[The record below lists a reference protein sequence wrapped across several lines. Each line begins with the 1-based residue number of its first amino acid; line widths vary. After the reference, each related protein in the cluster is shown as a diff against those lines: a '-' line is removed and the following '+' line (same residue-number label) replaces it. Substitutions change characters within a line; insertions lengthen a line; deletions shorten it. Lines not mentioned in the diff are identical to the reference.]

1 MANINNNAEQNI
13 IAVHKDEIEFFD
25 AFTKKYNIC
34 WSYEEKQAGILPLS
48 KSYVGYINTPFRMI
62 TLKPKYNEIG
72 FEHIVRM
79 YLYVYGYRPTDSAAV
94 LDVSEADTS
103 ADVADM
109 FIKNLR
115 KNVQEGIIRTY
126 DRKRVNT
133 KAIKGH
139 VDYLKTYYNLLKMKR
154 NYVDTRISIL
164 SVDNDYNA
172 LIMTALA
179 KLRHI
184 DKYSSI
190 SASLSMYFEGAKSNV
205 TDGSKLLNNIV
216 FNSNTSRYRKTL
228 TYAAMIIDQLSY
240 SDTGSVVGTDS
251 FLINFDRLF
260 EDFVIKIL
268 KEVPEKKEFSTWNS
282 VKKFAEVSRIEGVYE
297 IREYQ
302 PDIIYKFIPED
313 EKFEYMPSAYAV
325 LDVKNKAHGL
335 FKNADIYQMLTYTRL
350 LHGQKSVLLYPSFY
364 KRMPEKLLLNPS
376 IFMPS
381 EINACFINIADK
393 SGEDFLESIRW
404 FVDTVVKIISDIP
417 ISKVSAK

>member
-1 MANINNNAEQNI
+1 MTDTNDNAEQNI
-13 IAVHKDEIEFFD
+13 IAVQKEEEGFFES
-25 AFTKKYNIC
+25 FTRKYNIR
-34 WSYEEKQAGILPLS
+34 WTYEEKQAGILPLS
-48 KSYVGYINTPFRMI
+48 KSYVGYINTPVRMI

-94 LDVSEADTS
+94 LDVSESDTS

-115 KNVQEGIIRTY
+115 RNVQEGIIRTY
-126 DRKRVNT
+126 DRRRIDT
-133 KAIKGH
+133 KAVRGS
-139 VDYLKTYYNLLKMKR
+139 VDYLRTYYNLLRGKR
-154 NYVDTRISIL
+154 KYVDTRVSIL

-172 LIMTALA
+172 LIMTALS

-184 DKYSSI
+184 DKYSST
-190 SASLSMYFEGAKSNV
+190 AAGLSMYFEGARSNV
-205 TDGSKLLNNIV
+205 IDGSGLLNRIIY
-216 FNSNTSRYRKTL
+216 NSNTSRYRRTL

-268 KEVPEKKEFSTWNS
+268 KDVPEKKEFSTWSS
-282 VKKFAEVSRIEGVYE
+282 VRKFADVSGIEGVYE
-297 IREYQ
+297 VREYQ
-302 PDIIYKFIPED
+302 PDIIYRFVPED
-313 EKFEYMPSAYAV
+313 EKHDYMPSAYAV

-350 LHGQKSVLLYPSFY
+350 LHGEKSVLLYPSFY

-376 IFMPS
+376 IFTPS
-381 EINACFINIADK
+381 EINACFVNIADET
-393 SGEDFLESIRW
+393 GEAFLESVRW
-404 FVDTVVKIISDIP
+404 FADTVVKVISDIP
-417 ISKVSAK
+417 VSR